1 MQRKIGQRFRGAR
14 GATWLERS
22 ASLAAGAILTRVVF
36 PKYAGMRDSDA
47 EGSINFLLLKCP
59 ISRLAIRGSFQLKV
73 LTSETSAAA
82 RVAKSLVPC
91 ISLSLG
97 LLTSPPSASM

>member
-1 MQRKIGQRFRGAR
+1 MRLGRSDDVFTLKG
-14 GATWLERS
+14 RS
-22 ASLAAGAILTRVVF
+22 AYMKKVVF

-59 ISRLAIRGSFQLKV
+59 ISRLATWRSHQLEA
-73 LTSETSAAA
+73 LTLETGAAA
-82 RVAKSLVPC
+82 AASALVPC

-97 LLTSPPSASM
+97 LLTSPPPASM